1 MNLVPAWAVLSLVV
15 VTALAANM
23 PFMNQRIWLVGPKRT
38 PKTATWHLL
47 ELCLNAALVF
57 ALGRWLEGHVS
68 QVAPLRWEFFVIWAC
83 VFLTFAFPGFTW
95 RYLRKAGP

>member
-1 MNLVPAWAVLSLVV
+1 MSLVPAWAVWTLVI

-23 PFMNQRIWLVGPKRT
+23 PFMNQRICLLGPQRV
-38 PKTATWHLL
+38 PKTVTWHLL

-57 ALGRWLEGHVS
+57 ALGRWLESHVS
-68 QVAPLRWEFFVIWAC
+68 QVAELRWEFFAIWIC

-95 RYLRKAGP
+95 RYLRKSTS